1 MAKTYSEQGS
11 KRSSPNSRPQYV
23 APSLSREAARAVA
36 RGDFDFLLP
45 FQKPLWRT
53 DEVADVIGR
62 STQFVRELID
72 DGRLEAHQDSA
83 YGERKTNLVTRRSV
97 LLYQVSIANY
107 DPSLHII
114 AIEVLLKR
122 LNAPALDRLIATAR
136 KLRER
141 IS

>member
-1 MAKTYSEQGS
+1 MAKTYSDQGS

-23 APSLSREAARAVA
+23 APSLSKETARAVA

-62 STQFVRELID
+62 SIAYVRALIEE
-72 DGRLEAHQDSA
+72 GRLEAHQDSA
-83 YGERKTNLVTRRSV
+83 FGERKTNLVTRRSV

-107 DPSLHII
+107 DPAFHVIG
-114 AIEVLLKR
+114 IEALLKR
-122 LNAPALDRLIATAR
+122 CNAPALERIIATAR

-141 IS
+141 LS